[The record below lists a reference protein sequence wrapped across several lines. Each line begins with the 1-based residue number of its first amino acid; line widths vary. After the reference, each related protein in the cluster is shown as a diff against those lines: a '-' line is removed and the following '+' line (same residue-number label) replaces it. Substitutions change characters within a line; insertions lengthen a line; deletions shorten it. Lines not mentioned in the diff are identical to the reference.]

1 MKKNKKLLKGMTLV
15 EVVVAMIIF
24 FLMFST
30 IISVFAVSL
39 KQINLSRRRD
49 LRTAEEAMVVGKKV
63 KADAAGVNKDLD
75 PVGENEYTVT
85 FDDGRGKTSNN
96 ISLYQAKSASAF
108 KSDFGFQLKTFGKSD
123 SFFGMNTEN
132 NASDEYRFKITNDRA
147 DTVTMYVTINGS
159 NDYIYEGST
168 GNGYIHSSKV
178 YVRTIAPRQSIDFG
192 YKNNAADA
200 FNNISI
206 QYIASGVTY
215 NISNPIK
222 NGTTGYDNTT
232 RVYTGS
238 VPNATT

>member
-24 FLMFST
+24 FLMFSA

-49 LRTAEEAMVVGKKV
+49 LRTAEEAMVAGKKV
-63 KADAAGVNKDLD
+63 KADAAGRNEYLIK
-75 PVGENEYTVT
+75 VGGDNYTVT

-96 ISLYQAKSASAF
+96 ISLYQAKLDSAF

-168 GNGYIHSSKV
+168 SNGYIHSSKV

-200 FNNISI
+200 YNNISI
-206 QYIASGVTY
+206 KYVASNVTFDV
-215 NISNPIK
+215 SNPIRDDTPDY
-222 NGTTGYDNTT
+222 NETT
-232 RVYTGS
+232 RTYTGS
-238 VPNATT
+238 VPTT